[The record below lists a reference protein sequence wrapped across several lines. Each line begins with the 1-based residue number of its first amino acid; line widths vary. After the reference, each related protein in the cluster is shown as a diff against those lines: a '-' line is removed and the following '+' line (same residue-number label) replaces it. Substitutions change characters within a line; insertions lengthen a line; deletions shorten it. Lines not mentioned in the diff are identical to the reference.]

1 MLTKWAKGAWTFTAG
16 ARYEDVSLL
25 KRDFTA
31 ADPRRSGK
39 VRIETPNHAAAW
51 LPGFGFNVKLTSQ
64 LSLLGGVHRGFARRV
79 PRSTKKLRTAPT
91 LKAVRA
97 GVRAG

>member
-1 MLTKWAKGAWTFTAG
+1 M
-16 ARYEDVSLL
+16 SLL

-51 LPGFGFNVKLTSQ
+51 LPGFGFNVKLNSQ
-64 LSLLGGVHRGFARRV
+64 LSLLGGVHRGFAPPSATLYQKRRTV
-79 PRSTKKLRTAPT
+79 PT